1 VPSSATSTST
11 AAVPEPASFP
21 DECTVYGDD
30 PAAFAKVDECDGE
43 ALRLDS
49 YQQYTAS
56 PVQLYSFSG
65 QSTAVY
71 SSPTMINGYPPD
83 LSDPPSDATIAPSSS
98 YYTGGTSSLD
108 YPFASRVTSVSYSST
123 PKSSVDSMSY
133 AIDANMPA
141 ASSDYSIDATA
152 YGSISD
158 FGTCFPPPSFP
169 NSGSSTSILPAM
181 EDYSD
186 FDDTTDASATVA
198 ATAAVSATSSSSHTV
213 RRRNTYTAM
222 PTSLAPYAEE
232 PLASTRTRAGTM
244 LTGSSAAVRLTE
256 AMPISNTLA
265 AIKAQAFGGVRKT
278 RARVKRVPTSSDA
291 ARAAV
296 EILEARGIGL
306 GLDIAGGVKRRK
318 RGDHP

>member
-1 VPSSATSTST
+1 VRWRGAQARLVSTVHRVPGPALFVLGTIDRSIFLPYHDQRLSSRSLR
-11 AAVPEPASFP
+11 PAI
-21 DECTVYGDD
+21 GRDD
-30 PAAFAKVDECDGE
+30 CSIVVLLHGRY
-43 ALRLDS
+43 L
-49 YQQYTAS
+49 
-56 PVQLYSFSG
+56 
-65 QSTAVY
+65 
-71 SSPTMINGYPPD
+71 
-83 LSDPPSDATIAPSSS
+83 
-98 YYTGGTSSLD
+98 SLD